1 MITNAE
7 MASDHPVTPMSDH
20 NDQKLSPREM
30 IRAHAGIVLQL
41 ATTISAVVIAASLV
55 PIARQAKFWQACHDT
70 SVKWHGE
77 WHVDNI
83 TGDTKDVHQ
92 AWATR
97 FCNGGSLRPRE

>member
-1 MITNAE
+1 
-7 MASDHPVTPMSDH
+7 MSDH

-30 IRAHAGIVLQL
+30 IRAHAGIILQL
-41 ATTISAVVIAASLV
+41 ATSISAVVIAASLV
-55 PIARQAKFWQACHDT
+55 PMARQAKLWEACHHT
-70 SVKWHGE
+70 SVK